1 MKTRAVILM
10 ALLLGLP
17 VGGICQSNDLSRETA
32 PPATPAAIKG
42 ILVAQPFT
50 LTTPFDF
57 VWIKEKP
64 RISSGTLVVLEVDK
78 ALVVPRNMLEPV
90 LFAGDSTVMRL
101 NHGHLSGRVIGIVP
115 PSVDLTTAPMWFGT
129 PDLPERVTAETVAAE
144 RAKAEKTAIRPLPAT
159 QLSAAR
165 RAPASAKDLAT
176 LLRTTVADLVLE
188 FSPEEKSL
196 AEIWR
201 LPVAKPPPS
210 KKANEPTP
218 HGSAR

>member
-1 MKTRAVILM
+1 MKTYGVVLA
-10 ALLLGLP
+10 AFLLGLP
-17 VGGICQSNDLSRETA
+17 VRGTCQLNALSTEVA
-32 PPATPAAIKG
+32 APATPAAVKG

-57 VWIKEKP
+57 VWIKEAP

-78 ALVVPRNMLEPV
+78 ALVVPRNTLEPV

-115 PSVDLTTAPMWFGT
+115 PTVDLTTAPIWFGT

-144 RAKAEKTAIRPLPAT
+144 RTKAEKIAIRPLSEA

-165 RAPASAKDLAT
+165 RAPASAEDLAT
-176 LLRTTVADLVLE
+176 LLRTTGADLVLE
-188 FSPEEKSL
+188 FSPQEQSL

-201 LPVAKPPPS
+201 LPVAKPPPA
-210 KKANEPTP
+210 KKVE
-218 HGSAR
+218 